1 MPVSNKKVNNLLSG
15 CDDLLNDLSLPEE
28 HKNRFVSIDLT
39 SKTGNGN
46 SITSSPTSTP
56 GARNYTKGSKS
67 DQTQSKR
74 AWERAIDKYVTSV
87 LEDEKVATGESSA
100 TLKVSNT
107 PGNRS
112 SAGSQKSAR
121 SNRSHPDN
129 HLLAALQRDMASD
142 RPSSSCSV
150 DIDGH
155 IDDSSFAPINPFDVD
170 DDEDSDPI
178 GSSRLK
184 RVMRYMKDERKPIS
198 LIALV
203 VLVTIIVSVSVN
215 NRGSSSSGG
224 SKSETPGY
232 AIDNTLNK
240 DIKMIPTTKITEAP
254 SSEYPTYT
262 PTLGEE
268 EESKIIIMTTT
279 TTTKATTAIQFFSPD
294 KPTSNPVPA
303 PSSKPTVEP
312 TVSMPTEY
320 FEMKKAAIYVTGS
333 KEPFEKAASPQSLA
347 FHWLF
352 HEGNPSKNLFEFFEQ
367 YATAVLFFSLTQ
379 ARTLYAVMNNVTE
392 RVYDSW
398 TEKTEVCGW
407 EGVRCAYNYTSE
419 MIHVTEIRLSNKNLT
434 GKIANEIEFLP
445 YLNRLDLSDNEVSGT
460 VPTGVYE
467 LKRLR
472 HLFLNNN
479 RLTGTIP
486 PAIDNLHLA
495 EQIYLGQNK
504 FNGTLPINI
513 GDNRPN
519 NWRFFSVYDN
529 QLTGILHEGMKLA
542 NAFMLDFSRNG
553 FYGTIPNDI
562 DSQNYTTLRLLYLD
576 HNSLTG
582 TIPPNLMH
590 IKRMTGLFLND
601 NRLEGMIPYNIDTD
615 EKISLLTIRVQN
627 NQLTQPVAPSICD
640 LDVEKGYYELVELSV
655 DCEICPDDC
664 SLCAG
669 RCY

>member
-1 MPVSNKKVNNLLSG
+1 MPESNKKISNIFSG

-67 DQTQSKR
+67 EQTQSKR
-74 AWERAIDKYVTSV
+74 AWERAIDKYVASV
-87 LEDEKVATGESSA
+87 LEDENEATGESSS

-170 DDEDSDPI
+170 NDEDSDPI

-184 RVMRYMKDERKPIS
+184 RVMRYIKDERKPIS

-203 VLVTIIVSVSVN
+203 VLVTIIVSVSLN

-232 AIDNTLNK
+232 AIDNTLNN

-268 EESKIIIMTTT
+268 EESKSIIMTTT
-279 TTTKATTAIQFFSPD
+279 TTTTAATTTTTMKATTAVQFFSPN
-294 KPTSNPVPA
+294 KPTSSPVPA
-303 PSSKPTVEP
+303 PTSKPTVEP
-312 TVSMPTEY
+312 TVSMPAEY

-347 FHWLF
+347 FNWLF

-398 TEKTEVCGW
+398 MDKTEVCGW

-419 MIHVTEIRLSNKNLT
+419 MIHVTEIRLSNMNLT
-434 GKIANEIEFLP
+434 GAIANEIEFLP
-445 YLNRLDLSDNEVSGT
+445 YLNRLDLSDNKVSGT

-472 HLFLNNN
+472 CEMNMSAL
-479 RLTGTIP
+479 
-486 PAIDNLHLA
+486 
-495 EQIYLGQNK
+495 
-504 FNGTLPINI
+504 
-513 GDNRPN
+513 
-519 NWRFFSVYDN
+519 V
-529 QLTGILHEGMKLA
+529 
-542 NAFMLDFSRNG
+542 NAMR
-553 FYGTIPNDI
+553 
-562 DSQNYTTLRLLYLD
+562 
-576 HNSLTG
+576 
-582 TIPPNLMH
+582 
-590 IKRMTGLFLND
+590 
-601 NRLEGMIPYNIDTD
+601 
-615 EKISLLTIRVQN
+615 
-627 NQLTQPVAPSICD
+627 
-640 LDVEKGYYELVELSV
+640 
-655 DCEICPDDC
+655 
-664 SLCAG
+664 
-669 RCY
+669 